1 MKSCSERQSPEFQ
14 KFDEMVRKMIS
25 VPREEMLRR
34 QAEYRKQVDANPN
47 RPGPKR
53 GSRGANK
60 KRAIS

>member
-1 MKSCSERQSPEFQ
+1 MADKSEFQ
-14 KFDEMVRKMIS
+14 KFDETVRKMIS

-53 GSRGANK
+53 GSKRAEK
-60 KRAIS
+60 KRATS